1 MAIGH
6 SCKEVREGGSISDTK
21 TSRSSQN
28 KMETNS
34 QNDNQTK
41 DRLRKKLISRLDES
55 GWRHRMRLEVQDIV
69 HEKGYEKATIEDI
82 VQELAPKAS
91 SLIPDDIKRELI
103 IEAKQSLKETDYS

>member
-28 KMETNS
+28 KMETNNQS
-34 QNDNQTK
+34 DNQTK

-69 HEKGYEKATIEDI
+69 HDKGYEKATIEDI